1 MMTENTQTNKQKTYK
16 DYLDLIQMVTK
27 VEYSRLSSNY
37 MVDFSELLNIGIIT
51 VHTLLSDQPGQEF
64 NVTYLSTAIKWAIRN
79 EMRRRYKWY
88 SLRSNES
95 KPDEDAEVDSDTN
108 TSKEEIREAI
118 YETILSI
125 DELAENDNPTQI
137 KDFSKTPDEKAEL
150 DELTIAVKNAIK
162 KLPERQREIIEARF
176 YKNKKLRDLSI
187 EFDISPSRISRVI
200 QSALNKIKAELQIK
214 HLV

>member
-1 MMTENTQTNKQKTYK
+1 MTAENTQINKNRTYK
-16 DYLDLIQMVTK
+16 DYLDLIQTVTK

-37 MVDFSELLNIGIIT
+37 MVDFGELLNIGIIT
-51 VHTLLSDQPGQEF
+51 VHTLLSDQPTQEF

-79 EMRRRYKWY
+79 ELRRRYKWY
-88 SLRSNES
+88 SLRSGDS
-95 KPDEDAEVDSDTN
+95 KSDEETE
-108 TSKEEIREAI
+108 TSKEQIREAI

-125 DELAENDNPTQI
+125 DELAENDNPTQVR
-137 KDFSKTPDEKAEL
+137 DFSRTPDESVEL
-150 DELTIAVKNAIK
+150 EELTVAVKNAIK
-162 KLPERQREIIEARF
+162 KLPDRQREIIEARF